1 MWFLQLP
8 AAVRNGETARRV
20 SDAVHKQKDNGLT
33 LMDPIVNPVAKLN
46 RHIQRS

>member
-1 MWFLQLP
+1 M
-8 AAVRNGETARRV
+8 RNGETTRRIT
-20 SDAVHKQKDNGLT
+20 DAVHKQKDNALT